1 MFFGILNNPKGLTA
15 KELFYYLERVV
26 AHGDGESIV
35 YASSKPVI
43 RISCDPT
50 CVLMEIEENK
60 ENKEEVIKCFACK
73 YSRPIDRT
81 KSPEKYFREDCIVC
95 ECEDVVGDEYMIY
108 PEDHYCG
115 YGKGRY
121 EDE

>member
-43 RISCDPT
+43 RISCEPS
-50 CVLMEIEENK
+50 CVFMEIKENK
-60 ENKEEVIKCFACK
+60 ENKEVI
-73 YSRPIDRT
+73 I
-81 KSPEKYFREDCIVC
+81 
-95 ECEDVVGDEYMIY
+95 
-108 PEDHYCG
+108 
-115 YGKGRY
+115 
-121 EDE
+121 